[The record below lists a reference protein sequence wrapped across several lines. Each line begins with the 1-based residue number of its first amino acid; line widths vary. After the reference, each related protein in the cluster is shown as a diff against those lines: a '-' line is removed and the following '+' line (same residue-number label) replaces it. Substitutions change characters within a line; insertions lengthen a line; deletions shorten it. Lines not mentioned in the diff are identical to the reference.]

1 LNLIWLDLNACMHVC
16 VCVEQCSKAAT
27 DQSVSELPQ
36 TVNYGVYIT
45 TTEPTTEPCDDTPVA
60 EQSLVLQNCKFF
72 ITVQIKRTGGSLE
85 LVNLYHNCSDVQ
97 DALSEYVSLHD
108 DIEELSIRQ
117 CGNFTG
123 FQALAVASDNI
134 CEPQPCTRKRVIRP
148 EKWKRNRSKLLRQ
161 SGKAYIDARGK
172 IRRARYAKVDATIV
186 TRTRSTL
193 VFRSFVTVKKVC
205 ILSSGPWKIKTNLI
219 SLPVQQDATERSGQ
233 GSWLGHHLHASFPL
247 NFSSTEERRKFPC
260 AEIFISELWISVQS
274 ALNTTTNTGLIRQ
287 LVLLCH
293 FVTATMSRNASHQ
306 MHVKL
311 HVII

>member
-1 LNLIWLDLNACMHVC
+1 MHVC

-134 CEPQPCTRKRVIRP
+134 CEPQPCTRKRVI
-148 EKWKRNRSKLLRQ
+148 
-161 SGKAYIDARGK
+161 
-172 IRRARYAKVDATIV
+172 
-186 TRTRSTL
+186 
-193 VFRSFVTVKKVC
+193 
-205 ILSSGPWKIKTNLI
+205 
-219 SLPVQQDATERSGQ
+219 
-233 GSWLGHHLHASFPL
+233 
-247 NFSSTEERRKFPC
+247 
-260 AEIFISELWISVQS
+260 
-274 ALNTTTNTGLIRQ
+274 
-287 LVLLCH
+287 
-293 FVTATMSRNASHQ
+293 
-306 MHVKL
+306 
-311 HVII
+311 